1 MVYLVYFLI
10 FVLPLV
16 VIPFMPLSFE
26 TPKVILAELLIE
38 ILVLWRLYKEG
49 VRAFWEVGEVRGI
62 SKLGLYLI
70 GGLFVLSLVQIVL
83 TPTQS
88 TFFGNVFR
96 LQGVFLF
103 WHLLALAVFMPP
115 IVFSKWLS
123 LIAFGSLLLLWG
135 STLIFGTTLNARI
148 VGSLGEPNALA
159 AQALLLWAFVAVGK
173 DKKHILISTGI
184 VIILL
189 ALSQSRSGIVAF
201 FVEAAFLFLVLV
213 LKRPYGK
220 AVMVSFVLIAISY
233 ILPFLEHNRGGWY
246 ENRAEIWSTAVSAG
260 LQSPFIGHG
269 FGRVTEAL
277 KQESFRVGSN
287 VQYQYVDSSHNFLLD
302 VWVQGGMV
310 GLYLLLMLI
319 WITLSHAI
327 RNKDTLGLTLLL
339 GLITV
344 MSFNPVSITSL
355 VLFWWVIG
363 RGIQRNLPSFQEKN
377 KNNIVSF

>member
-1 MVYLVYFLI
+1 MERIILIFLF

-16 VIPFMPLSFE
+16 IIPFLPLPFE
-26 TPKVILAELLIE
+26 TPKVIVAEVSIE
-38 ILVLWRLYKEG
+38 ILVLWRLYKKGFG
-49 VRAFWEVGEVRGI
+49 VFREVGEVRKVGDGRGI

-83 TPTQS
+83 TPSES
-88 TFFGNVFR
+88 TFFGNIFR

-103 WHLLALAVFMPP
+103 WHLLAFTVFVPHES
-115 IVFSKWLS
+115 IDKKLS

-135 STLIFGTTLNARI
+135 STIVFGTTLNARV

-173 DKKHILISTGI
+173 DKKHTVIATG
-184 VIILL
+184 VVLLLL

-220 AVMVSFVLIAISY
+220 AVMVSFILIAISY

-246 ENRAEIWSTAVSAG
+246 ENRAEIWETAVSSG
-260 LQSPFIGHG
+260 LQSPIIGHG

-277 KQESFRVGSN
+277 KAESFRVGSN

-302 VWVQGGMV
+302 MWVQGGMV
-310 GLYLLLMLI
+310 GLYFLLMLI

-327 RNKDTLGLTLLL
+327 RNKDTVGLTLLL

-344 MSFNPVSITSL
+344 MSFNPVSITTL

-363 RGIQRNLPSFQEKN
+363 RGIHNRS
-377 KNNIVSF
+377 